1 MLNYFKNSTI
11 KHKLILI
18 ITMIV
23 SLIIIGMFTFFV
35 ITDLKFYR
43 NNLKANIESVTA
55 VVGENI
61 VPELN
66 WGVVED
72 AEKALKTFGTI
83 KAIQYAE
90 VYKKNNVLF
99 ATYNALNGEPI
110 PTFKP
115 NEGET
120 VYHKGK
126 IYVFKPI
133 MGDGVKYGSILV
145 VASTRQLDKRIWK
158 YVLRALFFGIFLI
171 ILTFFIANWLQKF
184 ISEPIIRLSSVI
196 QNVSSSHNYSVRV
209 DKKYNDEVGVLYDGF
224 NHMMEQVQLRNME
237 IEKSRTF
244 LINVLNS
251 ISLAI
256 IAINKED
263 KVTHW
268 NATAEEIT
276 KIDSIKAVGKSI
288 YDIAPDF
295 NEFADL
301 HLDVLAKNEHVIF
314 NRVKF
319 SFANGKTFKVIVYPL
334 IDSEGMIIVIDDI
347 TEMEKKESQ
356 LKQVQ
361 KMETVGTLAGGLAHD
376 FNNILGGITGALSLL
391 NYKINN
397 GVAISQNELAEKLAI
412 IENSSNKA
420 ANVVQK
426 LLSLSRSNEV
436 DFKEVDLNL
445 VVKDTLSILET
456 SLDKS
461 VEINAHYYTGEAK
474 LFADG
479 SQLEQ
484 ALLNFCVN
492 AGHAMTIMRRN
503 GEKWGGNLNVDIDY
517 LEGCDYLEKQ
527 SPKAVY
533 DRYWVITISDN
544 GVGMDSETLK
554 KIFVPFFTTKEK
566 DKGTGLGLA
575 MSYSIIEQHKG
586 FIDVYSEKGVG
597 TTFKIFLP
605 ILDKGIANVE
615 SKTNKKY
622 YKGEGL
628 VLIVDDDAH
637 IRDIASDILHQC
649 GYKTLI
655 ATNGLEGLDVFA
667 ENMNDIKLVL
677 LDLVMPK
684 LDGKHTFLRMKELK
698 DDIKV
703 ILSSGFKKD
712 NRVNEIISLGVNDFI
727 QKPYTFSKLSA
738 KVYEVLSQNDK

>member
-1 MLNYFKNSTI
+1 MLNYFNNSTI
-11 KHKLILI
+11 KAKLIFI
-18 ITMIV
+18 ITTIV
-23 SLIIIGMFTFFV
+23 TLIIIGMVTFFI

-99 ATYNALNGEPI
+99 ATYNALDGEPI
-110 PTFKP
+110 PSFKP
-115 NEGET
+115 NEGEA
-120 VYHKGK
+120 VYHEGK

-133 MGDGVKYGSILV
+133 VDDEIKYGSILV
-145 VASTRQLDKRIWK
+145 VASTKQLDKRIWQ
-158 YVLRALFFGIFLI
+158 YVSRALFFGIALIVLTFLI
-171 ILTFFIANWLQKF
+171 ANKLQKF
-184 ISEPIIRLSSVI
+184 ISEPITQLSNAI
-196 QNVSSSHNYSVRV
+196 QNVSNNHNYSVRV
-209 DKKYNDEVGVLYDGF
+209 EKKYNDEVGVLYDGF
-224 NHMMEQVQLRNME
+224 NHMMEQVQLRNTE
-237 IEKSRTF
+237 IENSRTF

-256 IAINKED
+256 IAINKDD

-276 KIDSIKAVGKSI
+276 KIISANAVGKSI

-295 NEFADL
+295 NKFADL

-319 SFANGKTFKVIVYPL
+319 SFADNKTFKVVVYPL
-334 IDSEGMIIVIDDI
+334 IDSEGMIIMIDDI
-347 TEMEKKESQ
+347 TEIEKKESQ

-397 GVAISQNELAEKLAI
+397 GVEISKKELAEKLAI
-412 IENSSNKA
+412 IENSSGKA
-420 ANVVQK
+420 ADVVQK
-426 LLSLSRSNEV
+426 LLSLSRCNEV

-445 VVKDTLSILET
+445 IIKDILAIID
-456 SLDKS
+456 SSVDKS
-461 VEINAHYYTGEAK
+461 VETNVHFYKDEAK

-492 AGHAMTIMRRN
+492 AGHAMTIMRGK
-503 GEKWGGNLNVDIDY
+503 GEKWGGNLTVEIDY
-517 LEGCDYLEKQ
+517 LEDCGYLKKMN
-527 SPKAVY
+527 PKAIY
-533 DRYWVITISDN
+533 NRYWVITIADN
-544 GVGMDSETLK
+544 GVGMDAETVK
-554 KIFVPFFTTKEK
+554 QIFVPFFTTKEK

-605 ILDKGIANVE
+605 ILDKGIANIE
-615 SKTNKKY
+615 SKANKKY

-628 VLIVDDDAH
+628 VLIVDDDSH
-637 IRDIASDILHQC
+637 IRDIASDILMQC
-649 GYKTLI
+649 GYKTLV
-655 ATNGLEGLDVFA
+655 AKNGLEGLEVFA
-667 ENMNDIKLVL
+667 ENMNNINLVL

-684 LDGKHTFLRMKELK
+684 LDGKHTFLRLKELK
-698 DDIKV
+698 DDVKV

-712 NRVNEIISLGVNDFI
+712 SRVDEIMQLGVNDFI

-738 KVYEVLSQNDK
+738 KVYEVLYTSDK